1 MLQPIQSSKLC
12 LKNPYRKG
20 YVTWKKDNWHSKDF
34 SWVTNGLYRLLR
46 SRRVLSFQRICILHV
61 WGWLILKDEMTE
73 KEKEIKQ
80 TLFEDQQRQLETNV
94 EKLTIIVE
102 QRFQS
107 FDQHAEDEV
116 QELRMISIENC
127 MNALRMICWVP
138 SSIAPWMLKG
148 VGKASELLVCRD
160 TKADDNEKNL

>member
-1 MLQPIQSSKLC
+1 
-12 LKNPYRKG
+12 
-20 YVTWKKDNWHSKDF
+20 
-34 SWVTNGLYRLLR
+34 
-46 SRRVLSFQRICILHV
+46 
-61 WGWLILKDEMTE
+61 MTE

-80 TLFEDQQRQLETNV
+80 SLFEDQQRQLETNV

-138 SSIAPWMLKG
+138 SSIASCMLKG

-160 TKADDNEKNL
+160 TKADDNENNL

>member
-1 MLQPIQSSKLC
+1 M
-12 LKNPYRKG
+12 
-20 YVTWKKDNWHSKDF
+20 
-34 SWVTNGLYRLLR
+34 
-46 SRRVLSFQRICILHV
+46 
-61 WGWLILKDEMTE
+61 
-73 KEKEIKQ
+73 
-80 TLFEDQQRQLETNV
+80 FEDQQRQLETNV

-102 QRFQS
+102 QHFQS

-138 SSIAPWMLKG
+138 SSIAPCMLKG

>member
-1 MLQPIQSSKLC
+1 
-12 LKNPYRKG
+12 
-20 YVTWKKDNWHSKDF
+20 
-34 SWVTNGLYRLLR
+34 
-46 SRRVLSFQRICILHV
+46 
-61 WGWLILKDEMTE
+61 MTE

-80 TLFEDQQRQLETNV
+80 SLFEDQQRQLETNV

-116 QELRMISIENC
+116 QELRMISAENC

-138 SSIAPWMLKG
+138 SSVAPYMLKG

-160 TKADDNEKNL
+160 TKADDTEKNFIKMKGTMEPYQQPSSGIKS